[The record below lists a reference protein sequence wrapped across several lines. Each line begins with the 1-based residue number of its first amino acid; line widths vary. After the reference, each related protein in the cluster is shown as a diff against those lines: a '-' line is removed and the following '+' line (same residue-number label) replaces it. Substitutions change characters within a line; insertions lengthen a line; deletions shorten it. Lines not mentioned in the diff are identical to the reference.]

1 MVIWDPNGPII
12 NWELGCFDEVGQSNI
27 LIPSTI
33 PFIRKCVFLNLIFSQ
48 NVVGGGGGGAVPLP
62 ASPPALAL
70 PAVKACFTLYAT
82 LYDLNL

>member
-1 MVIWDPNGPII
+1 MGSKRTNHK
-12 NWELGCFDEVGQSNI
+12 LGCFDEVGQSNI

-48 NVVGGGGGGAVPLP
+48 NVVGGGGGAGPLP
-62 ASPPALAL
+62 ASPPARAL